1 MPTPLAGPGQN
12 LPLPQALYPS
22 ELSNAPIDSPTNRVA
37 LAPGDTLPLPAGDWY
52 VGLGS
57 YLIVQYLD
65 PVTNVW
71 TMGQAPGW
79 TGSIA
84 FIKSDGFNVRIA
96 NLTGCPVSASII
108 AYGSG
113 YVQATTTVTAV
124 GSTSTWLPIVGG
136 QLATT
141 GTFSLNVPTV
151 GGGYG
156 VPPILLIPPPPPA
169 QNNANG
175 VGGVQAH
182 AYIVIASGTIASVVI
197 TNPGAGYP
205 TAPTPV
211 VVTSPNDPN
220 INTGITQGA
229 VAFSLTGSGS
239 ICAVLCTNNG
249 AAITPANI
257 TLTVG
262 GAGTSA
268 SVVANVMQTIT
279 KASVTGAGTGFGTVA
294 ALLTTTGGGP
304 AAGTVVNN
312 PDFLGLAYRPRP
324 AQVNLT
330 VTNLGT
336 LSAQAGA
343 ILDGGLF
350 LSAPNAVISTGGLA
364 GSVGGATLA
373 LTMGSTADFAHVQP
387 AP

>member
-1 MPTPLAGPGQN
+1 MPNPLSGPGIG
-12 LPLPQALYPS
+12 LPYPTALYPS
-22 ELSNAPIDSPTNRVA
+22 ELSNAPIDSPTNKIA
-37 LAPGDTLPLPAGDWY
+37 LAPGQTLPLPAGDWY
-52 VGLGS
+52 VTLGS
-57 YLIVQYLD
+57 YLVVQFLD
-65 PVTNVW
+65 PITNVW
-71 TMGQAPGW
+71 TLGAAPGW
-79 TGSIA
+79 TGSVN
-84 FIKSDGFNVRIA
+84 FIKSDGFNCRIA

-113 YVQATTTVTAV
+113 YVQASTTVTAV

-141 GTFSLNVPTV
+141 GTFSLNVPNA
-151 GGGYG
+151 GAGYG

-169 QNNANG
+169 QNNSNG
-175 VGGVQAH
+175 VGGVPASG
-182 AYIVIASGTIASVVI
+182 YLVIASGTIASVVI
-197 TNPGAGYP
+197 TNPGAGYQV
-205 TAPTPV
+205 APTCV
-211 VVTSPNDPN
+211 VVTAPNDPN

-257 TLTVG
+257 SLTVG

-279 KASVTGAGTGFGTVA
+279 KASVTGAGTGYGTVA

-304 AAGTVVNN
+304 NAGTVTNN

-336 LSAQAGA
+336 LSAQAGT

-350 LSAPNAVISTGGLA
+350 LSAPNAVISTGGLG
-364 GSVGGATLA
+364 GSLGGATIA
-373 LTMGSTADFAHVQP
+373 LTMGSTADIVTVQP

>member
-1 MPTPLAGPGQN
+1 MPGPISGPGIG
-12 LPLPQALYPS
+12 LPLPQNLYPS
-22 ELSNAPIDSPTNRVA
+22 ELTNAPIDSPTNRVA
-37 LAPGDTLPLPAGDWY
+37 LAPGENLPLPAGDWY

-57 YLIVQYLD
+57 YLVVQYLD
-65 PVTNVW
+65 PVTNTW
-71 TMGQAPGW
+71 TLGQAPGW

-96 NLTGCPVSASII
+96 NLTGCPVTASIT
-108 AYGSG
+108 AYGSA

-141 GTFSLNVPTV
+141 GTFATDVPNK

-156 VPPILLIPPPPPA
+156 VPPILLIPPPPPS
-169 QNNANG
+169 QSNSNG

-182 AYIVIASGTIASVVI
+182 GYVAIGSGTIVSVVL

-211 VVTSPNDPN
+211 LVTNPTDPN
-220 INTGITQGA
+220 IATGITQGA

-239 ICAVLCTNNG
+239 LTAVLCTNNG

-262 GAGTSA
+262 GAGTA
-268 SVVANVMQTIT
+268 ATVVANVMQTIT
-279 KASVTGAGTGFGTVA
+279 KASVTGGGTGYGTLA

-304 AAGTVVNN
+304 NAGTITNS
-312 PDFLGLAYRPRP
+312 PEFLNLAFRPRP

-336 LSAQAGA
+336 LAAQAGT

-350 LSAPNAVISTGGLA
+350 LSAPNPVIATGGLA

-373 LTMGSTADFAHVQP
+373 LTMGSTTDFAIVQP